1 MSEIVGVDASGF
13 DRSHT
18 SKHYTKRAAL
28 TIRRLEATRLVDT
41 KVSAIHRLHV
51 TATRKHDSR
60 IAPSLIERDPERI
73 DILLGDEGYDDRKA
87 DDLPVTTRFG
97 HLTMLDRAS

>member
-1 MSEIVGVDASGF
+1 MRQGSTGVMPQNTTRNELYSRFGG
-13 DRSHT
+13 
-18 SKHYTKRAAL
+18 SKRHGWS
-28 TIRRLEATRLVDT
+28 IRRLTQSTD
-41 KVSAIHRLHV
+41 LHV